1 MPIVFLLCIGFIVG
15 LYVVAAELVKRVFYK
30 KVRL

>member
-1 MPIVFLLCIGFIVG
+1 MPLVFVLCIGLIIS

-30 KVRL
+30 RVRL